1 MLHLQARIVASAFSF
16 FLRCGHDIAVL
27 ALFCGT
33 ESLLGWL
40 AWDHD
45 VLHCKAFKLKNL
57 TRNFDAPKR
66 FLLLSVLSPKKSGCR
81 LPFEENLRWAWRGKV
96 FSDNSDLVIIVI
108 IEMMNPLVLKTST
121 ETKASGAP
129 ITDLAISEWI
139 LRWVC
144 TNQSFEHQWARRRST
159 ARWCSTLR

>member
-1 MLHLQARIVASAFSF
+1 MLRKGFCCFLYFHQRKVAVGYHS
-16 FLRCGHDIAVL
+16 
-27 ALFCGT
+27 
-33 ESLLGWL
+33 
-40 AWDHD
+40 
-45 VLHCKAFKLKNL
+45 
-57 TRNFDAPKR
+57 
-66 FLLLSVLSPKKSGCR
+66 KKTCVEH
-81 LPFEENLRWAWRGKV
+81 EEEKV

-144 TNQSFEHQWARRRST
+144 TNQSFEHQ
-159 ARWCSTLR
+159 

>member
-1 MLHLQARIVASAFSF
+1 M
-16 FLRCGHDIAVL
+16 AV
-27 ALFCGT
+27 GYH
-33 ESLLGWL
+33 S
-40 AWDHD
+40 
-45 VLHCKAFKLKNL
+45 
-57 TRNFDAPKR
+57 
-66 FLLLSVLSPKKSGCR
+66 KKTCVEH
-81 LPFEENLRWAWRGKV
+81 EEEKV

-144 TNQSFEHQWARRRST
+144 TNQSFEHQ
-159 ARWCSTLR
+159 